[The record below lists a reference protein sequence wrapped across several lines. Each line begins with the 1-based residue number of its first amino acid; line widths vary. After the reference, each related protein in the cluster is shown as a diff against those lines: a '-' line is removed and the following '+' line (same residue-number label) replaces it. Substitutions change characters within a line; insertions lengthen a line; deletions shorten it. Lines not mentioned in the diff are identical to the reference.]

1 MEDKEV
7 EQEYN
12 DFWKGIVENEDGT
25 LNKEQVKKEL
35 SDYSMVMDN
44 CERAFMEMTDG
55 NVSKVNTKF
64 FEVQHIFEDKFL
76 HKESVKEDLKE
87 IIDNVDNLEDLKK
100 ELKEYFDLE
109 VSEQ

>member
-1 MEDKEV
+1 MVDKEV

-55 NVSKVNTKF
+55 NVSKANTKF
-64 FEVQHIFEDKFL
+64 FEVQYIFEDKFL

-87 IIDNVDNLEDLKK
+87 IIENIDNLEDLKK
-100 ELKEYFDLE
+100 ELREYFDLE

>member
-12 DFWKGIVENEDGT
+12 DFWKDIVENEDGT

-55 NVSKVNTKF
+55 RISKANTMF
-64 FEVQHIFEDKFL
+64 FEVQHIFENTFL
-76 HKESVKEDLKE
+76 HKDCVKEDVAE
-87 IIDNVDNLEDLKK
+87 IIKNIDNLEDLKK
-100 ELKEYFDLE
+100 ELREYFDLE
-109 VSEQ
+109 K